1 MSFSPMKPY
10 IHLTISTIDEERR
23 FISGNVTVLQY
34 NKKIILFSA
43 ASLKYSKMPIEPNQD
58 SCYKKPFLKLQCS
71 KVKCTLNGSTWRT
84 STLKITYASAHVG
97 SIVRTK
103 YLYRCVCLYRKTW
116 EYDTSVKPTHV
127 TFYLVFETEIK
138 WMLPSELVAGIR
150 SSYLSTHILKNTCI
164 ARIEIR
170 RTPISSAYRFD
181 IV

>member
-84 STLKITYASAHVG
+84 STLKITYASAHLASDRHICRHIFLRIPASLVLRFEG
-97 SIVRTK
+97 P
-103 YLYRCVCLYRKTW
+103 LYRV
-116 EYDTSVKPTHV
+116 
-127 TFYLVFETEIK
+127 
-138 WMLPSELVAGIR
+138 
-150 SSYLSTHILKNTCI
+150 HIVLT
-164 ARIEIR
+164 
-170 RTPISSAYRFD
+170 
-181 IV
+181 